1 MTVWT
6 VAFQAPLSMGFYRQ
20 EYWSGLPFPP
30 LEDLPHPGIELLS
43 LAAAGGFFVTN
54 ATWEVPPLQKHMTR
68 NSVYQCVCICV

>member
-1 MTVWT
+1 
-6 VAFQAPLSMGFYRQ
+6 MGFYRQ

-54 ATWEVPPLQKHMTR
+54 ATWEAQGSFLGSLIRALIPFMGLIPP
-68 NSVYQCVCICV
+68 S